1 LLPKSFRPPPVKAIK
16 PKPNRTNIV
25 DPKVVDRFKQH
36 QIQPGS
42 IKMSAS
48 DPNFQFNQMDFSNK
62 FESVQINS
70 PQIREEIEDKT
81 LPDEIIK
88 SETEQEEKEIQ
99 SESSTDHMEENE
111 AQNDQVDLYQL
122 FVDTYA
128 DAIEELNMK
137 PPRWRVIY
145 ETTGRLDIKFKG
157 VKQLQVNAINMNN
170 LKFKYL
176 DEKNT
181 RVDLNDRT
189 NKFLLTYSEKKH
201 KNPSTGIVQSSMP
214 TTSQQANRMVC
225 PAQSRLSDRRIKED
239 VQNIKQESMEV
250 DESKATRRFTQVDE
264 DLLKYLID
272 KIKMRLDNL
281 NNNS

>member
-1 LLPKSFRPPPVKAIK
+1 
-16 PKPNRTNIV
+16 
-25 DPKVVDRFKQH
+25 
-36 QIQPGS
+36 
-42 IKMSAS
+42 MSAS